1 MKIINLRDYY
11 YWYTQDEFIEV
22 SDEVAAELNK
32 GRSCDKS
39 HKQRMRRN
47 KSFYSLDRG
56 DGIEASAYESST
68 YNPEAIFTKMDDY
81 CRLCC
86 ALNSLPEIQGKRV
99 EAHYLLGRSRKE
111 IAGAEGVSEVA
122 VHFSIQKGLLAM
134 KKYFDRGL
142 NICPQSEAG
151 I

>member
-86 ALNSLPEIQGKRV
+86 ALNSLPEVQGQRI
-99 EAHYLLGRSRKE
+99 EAHYLLGMSQRD
-111 IAGAEGVSEVA
+111 IAKAEGVNERRVR
-122 VHFSIQKGLLAM
+122 VSISKGLSNM
-134 KKYFDRGL
+134 KKHLENFSGGEP
-142 NICPQSEAG
+142 ICPSK
-151 I
+151 